1 MLIYQNDSINIKGK
15 PYFNKRVLVSWA
27 CCATILII
35 YLQKY
40 SIIPK
45 VQLYVREVVI
55 HQPQLANSILN
66 HSDTVNT
73 LDSIYSDVNQQ
84 HLNEKH
90 FCLTKTIYF
99 LYRGIIVCWNNKN
112 KPYEDSDNSP
122 EESRSLSVLS
132 LFWWV
137 VERIWREELSSNY
150 KSVHQIL

>member
-1 MLIYQNDSINIKGK
+1 MLICQNDSINIKGK
-15 PYFNKRVLVSWA
+15 PCFNKRFLVSWA

-45 VQLYVREVVI
+45 VQLYVREAVI

-73 LDSIYSDVNQQ
+73 LNSIYSDVNQQ

-90 FCLTKTIYF
+90 FYLTKIVYF
-99 LYRGIIVCWNNKN
+99 LYRGIIVCWNKN